1 MLDPCSIMIGE
12 TINYF
17 IATKSVKIEYNIFI
31 ISILLRL
38 ERGLPSTGL
47 GVGNPIS
54 WGWLVFASAV
64 SFIVHQLTEPAFSDE
79 FLYNW
84 ATAEPSKI
92 YRLSLRVDLKPPK
105 DRHFCIEQFSFKN
118 TSIFCCLSKA
128 FDLVFIDNIITSYY
142 FNFAGISLIRLNH
155 TLA

>member
-1 MLDPCSIMIGE
+1 MIRE

-17 IATKSVKIEYNIFI
+17 IATQSLQIKYNIFI

-47 GVGNPIS
+47 GVGNAIS

-64 SFIVHQLTEPAFSDE
+64 SFIVHQPTEPAFSDE

-84 ATAEPSKI
+84 ANAEPSKI
-92 YRLSLRVDLKPPK
+92 YSLSLRVDLKPSK
-105 DRHFCIEQFSFKN
+105 HWHFCIEHFSFKN
-118 TSIFCCLSKA
+118 MSIFCCLSKE
-128 FDLVFIDNIITSYY
+128 FDLFSIQYY
-142 FNFAGISLIRLNH
+142 HLILF
-155 TLA
+155 